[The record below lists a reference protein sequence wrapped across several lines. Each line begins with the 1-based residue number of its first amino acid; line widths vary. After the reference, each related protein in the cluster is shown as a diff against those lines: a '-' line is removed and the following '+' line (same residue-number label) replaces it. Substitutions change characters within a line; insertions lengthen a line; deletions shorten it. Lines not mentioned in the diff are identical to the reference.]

1 MIEVRHQISAVR
13 RLIGTRLVAAGEARV
28 LTISQTYATGIDDLW
43 DACTNPE
50 RIPRWF
56 VPVSGELRLG
66 GRFQVQGNASGTIER
81 CDPPKSF
88 GATWEFG
95 GEVSWI
101 EVRLNAEADGLTRL
115 ELEHT
120 AHVDDERWVEFGP
133 GAVGIGW
140 DLSLMGLAT
149 HLSSGSGE
157 AVDPR
162 EATTWMASEDGKLFM
177 TLSSEQWRDAS
188 IAAGADEASARAA
201 ADRCIAAY
209 TGTAP

>member
-13 RLIGTRLVAAGEARV
+13 RLIGTRVIAAGEARV
-28 LTISQTYATGIDDLW
+28 LTISQTYNTGIDDLW
-43 DACTNPE
+43 DACTNAD
-50 RIPRWF
+50 RIARWF
-56 VPVSGELRLG
+56 VPVSGELKLG
-66 GRFQVQGNASGTIER
+66 GRFQVQGNASGTIEH

-95 GEVSWI
+95 GEISWI
-101 EVRLNAEADGLTRL
+101 ELRLNAEADGSTRL

-120 AHVDDERWVEFGP
+120 AHVDDERWTEFGP

-149 HLSSGSGE
+149 HLSSGE
-157 AVDPR
+157 AVDQQQ
-162 EATTWMASEDGKLFM
+162 AAAWLTSEDGKLFM

-188 IAAGADEASARAA
+188 IAAGTDEAGATAA

-209 TGTAP
+209 TGAAP

>member
-13 RLIGTRLVAAGEARV
+13 RLIGTRVIAAGEARV
-28 LTISQTYATGIDDLW
+28 LTISQIYDTGIDDLW
-43 DACTNPE
+43 DACTKAD
-50 RIPRWF
+50 RIARWF
-56 VPVSGELRLG
+56 VPVSGDLRLG

-81 CDPPKSF
+81 CDPPKGF

-101 EVRLNAEADGLTRL
+101 ELRLNAETDGSTRL

-149 HLSSGSGE
+149 HLSSGE
-157 AVDPR
+157 AVDQQQ
-162 EATTWMASEDGKLFM
+162 AAAWLTSEDGKLFM
-177 TLSSEQWRDAS
+177 TLSSQRWRDAS
-188 IAAGADEASARAA
+188 IAAGTDEASATVA

-209 TGTAP
+209 TGAAP

>member
-1 MIEVRHQISAVR
+1 
-13 RLIGTRLVAAGEARV
+13 
-28 LTISQTYATGIDDLW
+28 LTISQTYDTGIDDLW
-43 DACTNPE
+43 DACTKAD
-50 RIPRWF
+50 RIARWF
-56 VPVSGELRLG
+56 VPVSGDLRLG

-81 CDPPKSF
+81 CDPPKGF

-101 EVRLNAEADGLTRL
+101 ELRLNAETDGSTRL

-149 HLSSGSGE
+149 HLSSGE
-157 AVDPR
+157 AVDQQQ
-162 EATTWMASEDGKLFM
+162 AAAWLTSEDGKLFM
-177 TLSSEQWRDAS
+177 TLSSQRWRDAS
-188 IAAGADEASARAA
+188 IAEGTDKASATVA

-209 TGTAP
+209 TGAAP